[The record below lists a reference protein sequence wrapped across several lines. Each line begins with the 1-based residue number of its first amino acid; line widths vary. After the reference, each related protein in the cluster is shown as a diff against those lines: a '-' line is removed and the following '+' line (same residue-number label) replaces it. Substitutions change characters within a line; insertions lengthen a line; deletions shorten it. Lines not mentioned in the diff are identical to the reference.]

1 MSNEEK
7 SKVPPKAGGR
17 GTRFQAA
24 MDEAA
29 AALNTSVGFDWRL
42 LRDDIRGSQ
51 AHARML
57 AAVGLISA
65 QESEQIVTGLEQVA
79 GELERGERPFD
90 PALEDVHMN
99 VESRL
104 IELIGDAG
112 RRLHTARSRNDQVAT
127 DLRLHALAAIT
138 AIVTGIDRARVVLC
152 RRAREHASTL
162 LPGYTHLQRA
172 QAVTLGHHLLA
183 YAEMLGRDRSR
194 FLDAARRAAI
204 CPLGAGALAGT
215 SLPIDRERTSADLGF
230 TAPARNSLDAVSDRD
245 FCAEIAFACALLGVH
260 LSRLGEELVLWST
273 TEFGFVRLGEGHCSG
288 SSLMPQ
294 KRNPDIAELMR
305 AKPGRLIGDVVALL
319 TVVKGLALAYNKDLQ
334 ETQEPFYDAVD
345 NTRLVL
351 EVLPRL
357 LEKLEF
363 DGERMRSAANDPALG
378 ATRSGGAPG
387 ARRRPVPPRPR
398 DRGQAGAPRRAAWR
412 FLARPARSRA
422 GSGSARAAHRGAA
435 SAEPRPRGCG
445 TGAPRGTRPRSGH
458 ARGPAPGRRAQ
469 GPGLRATVMLWAG
482 TLMLEGG
489 YADARRRVG

>member
-79 GELERGERPFD
+79 GELERGERPFN

-378 ATRSGGAPG
+378 ATDLAEHLVREG
-387 ARRRPVPPRPR
+387 VPFRHAHEIVGKLVRHAEQLGVSLR
-398 DRGQAGAPRRAAWR
+398 DLPEAE
-412 FLARPARSRA
+412 LARVAPELHIAALQVLSPARAVAGRA
-422 GSGSARAAHRGAA
+422 LPG
-435 SAEPRPRGCG
+435 
-445 TGAPRGTRPRSGH
+445 
-458 ARGPAPGRRAQ
+458 GPAPAQ
-469 GPGLRATVMLWAG
+469 VMLEVQRLAAELKG
-482 TLMLEGG
+482 LG
-489 YADARRRVG
+489 YELP